1 MYKGKSTCRELK
13 KIRKMILILNLL
25 LVNLTGFG
33 QSKIIIDKYLI
44 NRTENND
51 ISYQW
56 TINGVSFALDTKEVL
71 VYPHQNGLDT
81 ICFQETVNKH
91 TRYDTIYSK
100 IPDHTT
106 LLMTIGCCDDGFDM
120 VIKEKSEH
128 FHQLCEALSLNAD
141 SSYALYLKSLEYGRL
156 KFVVKNKPESDTL
169 LFVCNP
175 ALGIGQMITVKKDY
189 GWVSP
194 CQNGYIDN
202 IVHISVFKKPQ
213 SMSVE
218 SFEDDLDCTKGTDVV
233 AYELDAPRDD
243 IKSFGLRTF
252 NKEQVII
259 QYDFA
264 TDEWQVFFTEP

>member
-1 MYKGKSTCRELK
+1 MSMK
-13 KIRKMILILNLL
+13 KVVITLNLIFFCIA
-25 LVNLTGFG
+25 GFG

-51 ISYQW
+51 ISYLW
-56 TINGVSFALDTKEVL
+56 TINGVSFALDAKEATI
-71 VYPHQNGLDT
+71 YPHQNGLDT
-81 ICFQETVNKH
+81 ICFQRTTNKH
-91 TRYDTIYSK
+91 TRYDTVYSK

-120 VIKEKSEH
+120 VIKEKFER
-128 FHQLCEALSLNAD
+128 FRQLCESLSLDND
-141 SSYALYLKSLEYGRL
+141 SVYSLYIKSLEYGKL

-175 ALGIGQMITVKKDY
+175 ILNFGQMITVEKDY
-189 GWVSP
+189 GWVVP
-194 CQNGYIDN
+194 CQFGYIDN
-202 IVHISVFKKPQ
+202 IIHISVFKKSK

-218 SFEDDLDCTKGTDVV
+218 TFEDELDCTKGIDIV
-233 AYELDAPRDD
+233 AYDIDAPHDD
-243 IKSFGLRTF
+243 IKNFGLRTF
-252 NKEQVII
+252 NKEQVVI